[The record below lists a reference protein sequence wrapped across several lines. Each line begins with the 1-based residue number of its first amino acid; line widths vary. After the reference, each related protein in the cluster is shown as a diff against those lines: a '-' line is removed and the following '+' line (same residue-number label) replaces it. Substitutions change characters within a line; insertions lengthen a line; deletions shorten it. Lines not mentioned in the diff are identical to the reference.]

1 MKRFALV
8 LAALSLLSACAMMRL
23 AYNNADALVRVMAQD
38 YFDLWNEDSSELRA
52 QIARLHE
59 WHRREELPAYAAMMQ
74 TASDKVAA
82 GLKREDIEWAAAAGR
97 ERYRIFVV
105 RAADEAAPL
114 LIKLGPDHHAALAKK
129 MASNNAKFAKEF
141 LGDDPADR
149 DKARIKRLVGNI
161 EDWTGSLS
169 DAQQAHVAA
178 AARSFPRLLELQLD
192 SRQARQQDLLALLK
206 RNRTTAELAP
216 ALRTY
221 FLGWESHRS
230 SEYGR
235 MAVEWERQL
244 TLMLIDIDRT
254 LSPEQ
259 RGRAVK
265 RAAQFAE
272 DFRVLSANKS

>member
-1 MKRFALV
+1 MQGRVIHEQAVTPLAVFAE
-8 LAALSLLSACAMMRL
+8 RL
-23 AYNNADALVRVMAQD
+23 AVIGGQRHHTGTGPRVP
-38 YFDLWNEDSSELRA
+38 RA
-52 QIARLHE
+52 H
-59 WHRREELPAYAAMMQ
+59 
-74 TASDKVAA
+74 
-82 GLKREDIEWAAAAGR
+82 
-97 ERYRIFVV
+97 
-105 RAADEAAPL
+105 
-114 LIKLGPDHHAALAKK
+114 
-129 MASNNAKFAKEF
+129 
-141 LGDDPADR
+141 DPADR